1 MIDTFACCGK
11 SIGEKILLPNLFKQA
26 VVEFSFF
33 VTNLTFQESDSSLAE
48 KWTEKHYVLE
58 APKIQVRYGIP
69 LDVLEPQYWSR
80 AENMV
85 GRCDMKYP
93 ASLNKETKD
102 AFVKTAIESF
112 IACLS
117 AQAHCVFV
125 PIGLILPFMTYYPM
139 RPSISW

>member
-1 MIDTFACCGK
+1 M
-11 SIGEKILLPNLFKQA
+11 
-26 VVEFSFF
+26 
-33 VTNLTFQESDSSLAE
+33 
-48 KWTEKHYVLE
+48 E

-93 ASLNKETKD
+93 ASLNKETNE
-102 AFVKTAIESF
+102 AFVKTAFEFF

-117 AQAHCVFV
+117 AQAHCVFCSYWV
-125 PIGLILPFMTYYPM
+125 DLTFYDILSHETIHLLTTREMTVSG
-139 RPSISW
+139 RDREEEDRERWRSN